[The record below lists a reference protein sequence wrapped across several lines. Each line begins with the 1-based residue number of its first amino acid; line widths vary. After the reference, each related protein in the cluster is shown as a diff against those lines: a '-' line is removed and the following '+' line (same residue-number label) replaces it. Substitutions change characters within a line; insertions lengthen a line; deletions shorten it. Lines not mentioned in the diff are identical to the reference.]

1 MMSGRQRTADS
12 FGIWD
17 SSLCLTA
24 AFCALRFFLSG
35 GGGGGGVIENHN
47 FEEKYFNFSLKFGK
61 PL

>member
-24 AFCALRFFLSG
+24 AFCALRFFLR
-35 GGGGGGVIENHN
+35 GGGVAENNN

>member
-17 SSLCLTA
+17 SSLCLTP
-24 AFCALRFFLSG
+24 AFCALRFFLR
-35 GGGGGGVIENHN
+35 GGVVVENHN